1 MTQKFREEREIL
13 KNSRKMVRLSRK
25 MFKEE
30 NDEYT
35 VVYKTGN
42 LDDIDAKSQE
52 ISDRGT
58 IWLWREHSHKVKMAK
73 HRMRRIIKRG
83 K

>member
-13 KNSRKMVRLSRK
+13 KHSRKMVRLSKK
-25 MFKEE
+25 MLREE
-30 NDEYT
+30 NDEYA
-35 VVYKTGN
+35 VVYQTGD
-42 LDDIDAKSQE
+42 LDAIDAKSDE
-52 ISDRGT
+52 LSERGT
-58 IWLWREHSHKVKMAK
+58 IWMWREHSHKVKMAK